1 MAKISIQ
8 QKPTFTADVEI
19 PRIGDKPIK
28 VQFTFAYLDRDQL
41 AEFADGEITH
51 STALSEIIKKGDATV
66 KDVTVTVAD
75 FEFNHLKTIIKA
87 WSFDDEFNDDNLR
100 ALVRSASAVPAAI
113 LTAYKGAYHKARE
126 GN

>member
-8 QKPTFTADVEI
+8 QKPTFTTDVEI

-28 VQFTFAYLDRDQL
+28 VPFTFAYLDRDQL

-51 STALSEIIKKGDATV
+51 GTALGEIIKKGDATV
-66 KDVTVTVAD
+66 KDVTVTVSD

-87 WSFDDEFNDDNLR
+87 WGFDDEFNDDNLR
-100 ALVRSASAVPAAI
+100 SLVRSASAVPAAI
-113 LTAYKGAYHKARE
+113 LTAYKGAYQKARE

>member
-28 VQFTFAYLDRDQL
+28 VPFTFAYLDRDQL
-41 AEFADGEITH
+41 AEFGDGEITH
-51 STALSEIIKKGDATV
+51 GKELSEIIKKGDATV
-66 KDVTVTVAD
+66 RDITTRAEE
-75 FEFNHLKTIIKA
+75 FEVNQIKMIVKG
-87 WSFDDEFNDDNLR
+87 WGFDDELNDDNIR